1 MRLYE
6 KHFIKIRRIHEKSWV
21 LFFFRIFFIL
31 LYEEVIKLQTFI
43 GVLLVIVGLLMIFGK
58 NDKND

>member
-1 MRLYE
+1 MRN
-6 KHFIKIRRIHEKSWV
+6 HGFS
-21 LFFFRIFFIL
+21 FFFRIFFIL

-58 NDKND
+58 KDKDN